1 MFCKSQCF
9 LPCKKRLCHFT
20 VALGYVVSHSSGG
33 ILWTGFVAHSKRWS
47 KQLQGCFLFSSGK
60 PINCPDVTIFKL
72 WDISTSDFEISSNA
86 SRCGFINENSLRAP
100 AYWAEPSELFLFY
113 APLLPILQRSPLRN
127 SRNYLKSLFHP
138 ESVKTRK
145 IKKSEFFFEP
155 VMIAP
160 TATSF
165 QLAIKQSHM
174 NRIFTCFAIRHLSF
188 MCFRFWFAHET
199 ILFTHFWKGNY
210 QIFKP

>member
-1 MFCKSQCF
+1 MQKNLAIFWHCFLLFKRPVQGGMFCKSQCF

-60 PINCPDVTIFKL
+60 PINCPEVTIFKL

-100 AYWAEPSELFLFY
+100 AYWAEPPNSSYL
-113 APLLPILQRSPLRN
+113 PLR
-127 SRNYLKSLFHP
+127 YCPFCKGHP
-138 ESVKTRK
+138 YE
-145 IKKSEFFFEP
+145 
-155 VMIAP
+155 IA
-160 TATSF
+160 
-165 QLAIKQSHM
+165 
-174 NRIFTCFAIRHLSF
+174 
-188 MCFRFWFAHET
+188 ET
-199 ILFTHFWKGNY
+199 I
-210 QIFKP
+210 